1 MNRKHVKGLAG
12 VLALAALVALPLQA
26 QEGNPGEAVTDLVN
40 RMNQSQGQAVWD
52 LALEAQD
59 LGAPAAFELG
69 RAVEKARGVTKVA
82 LAKARHVRVKG
93 VMTKELKGPGPPHVT
108 KLDLARAH
116 AKAAGLTLPDYFEE
130 QKKDDATAGA
140 RIKPRGAF

>member
-1 MNRKHVKGLAG
+1 MSHLRYPRTQYPGFDPVEAASKTLDDYATLFTEIRK
-12 VLALAALVALPLQA
+12 
-26 QEGNPGEAVTDLVN
+26 EE
-40 RMNQSQGQAVWD
+40 
-52 LALEAQD
+52 
-59 LGAPAAFELG
+59 
-69 RAVEKARGVTKVA
+69 VA

-130 QKKDDATAGA
+130 QKKDDARAGA
-140 RIKPRGAF
+140 VHQTAWRLQA